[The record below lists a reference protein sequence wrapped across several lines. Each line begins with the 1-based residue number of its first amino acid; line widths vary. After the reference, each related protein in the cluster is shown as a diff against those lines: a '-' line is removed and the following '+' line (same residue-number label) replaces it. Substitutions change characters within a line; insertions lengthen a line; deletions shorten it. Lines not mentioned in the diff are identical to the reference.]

1 MKETIAKI
9 VDLQEYKEKKKNSK
23 VDRKELLELIKQV
36 VTTK

>member
-1 MKETIAKI
+1 MAKI

-36 VTTK
+36 VTTKQRVV

>member
-1 MKETIAKI
+1 MKKTMAK
-9 VDLQEYKEKKKNSK
+9 VVNFQEYKEKKHLE

>member
-1 MKETIAKI
+1 MKEAMGKI

>member
-1 MKETIAKI
+1 MKETMGKI

>member
-1 MKETIAKI
+1 MKEAMVKI

>member
-1 MKETIAKI
+1 MKETMAKI

>member
-1 MKETIAKI
+1 MKETMAKI
-9 VDLQEYKEKKKNSK
+9 VDLQEYKEKKKHSK

>member
-1 MKETIAKI
+1 MKETMTKVIN
-9 VDLQEYKEKKKNSK
+9 LEEYKEKKKNSK

>member
-1 MKETIAKI
+1 MKETMAKI
-9 VDLQEYKEKKKNSK
+9 GDLQEYKEKKKNSK

>member
-1 MKETIAKI
+1 MKETMAKI

-23 VDRKELLELIKQV
+23 VDRNELLELIKQV

>member
-1 MKETIAKI
+1 MKETMAKI
-9 VDLQEYKEKKKNSK
+9 DDLQKKKEKEKNSK

>member
-1 MKETIAKI
+1 MKETMAKI
-9 VDLQEYKEKKKNSK
+9 VDLQEYKGKKKNSK

>member
-1 MKETIAKI
+1 MKETMAKVI
-9 VDLQEYKEKKKNSK
+9 NLQEYKEKKKNSK

>member
-1 MKETIAKI
+1 MKETMTKVIN
-9 VDLQEYKEKKKNSK
+9 LQEYKEKKKNSK

>member
-1 MKETIAKI
+1 MKVTMAKI

>member
-1 MKETIAKI
+1 MKETMAKI
-9 VDLQEYKEKKKNSK
+9 VDLQEYKKKKKNSK